1 MNTHSIIEKLNR
13 INSQSV
19 VIVGDIILDHY
30 QWGEVTR
37 ISPEAPVPVVRV
49 EKETYRLGGA
59 ANVAKN
65 IRSMGGNPYLVGVI
79 GDDEHG
85 SRIKHLLEEDGI
97 SSGIHVSRK
106 RKTTIKTRV
115 MGNSQQIVRIDKES
129 DTALGRDESGS
140 IGKNFHGADPGS
152 FIIVSDYGKGL
163 INRNTLGLL
172 KGRNSIIDPKIKNF
186 SSYKDIYLMTPNR
199 KEAQEGS
206 GVLMEN
212 KADIIRAGRKILQRN
227 DSQNLLVTMGPEG
240 MVLFK
245 GPTEIIHITTS
256 ARKVYDVT
264 GAGDTVIGV
273 LGLCLEAGIDLESSC
288 VLANFAAGIVVGQVG
303 TASAAKDEVVKSIN
317 KLGIPKINRWDE
329 HPG

>member
-1 MNTHSIIEKLNR
+1 MNTHSIIENLNKISR
-13 INSQSV
+13 QSV

-37 ISPEAPVPVVRV
+37 ISPEAPVPVVKV
-49 EKETYRLGGA
+49 EEETYRLGGA

-65 IRSMGGNPYLVGVI
+65 IRSMGGDPYLVGVI

-85 SRIKHLLEEDGI
+85 SRIKNLLKEDGI
-97 SSGIHVSRK
+97 SSGIHVSGK

-140 IGKNFHGADPGS
+140 IEKKLHSAGTGS
-152 FIIVSDYGKGL
+152 FVIVSDYGKGL
-163 INRNTLGLL
+163 INRHNLGLL
-172 KGRNSIIDPKIKNF
+172 KGRKSIIDPKIKNF
-186 SSYKDIYLMTPNR
+186 SSYKDIFLMTPNR

-206 GVLMEN
+206 GLLMEN
-212 KADIIRAGRKILQRN
+212 KTDIIRAGRKILKKN
-227 DSQNLLVTMGPEG
+227 NSENLLVTMGPEG

-245 GPTEIIHITTS
+245 GRTEIIHINTS

-303 TASAAKDEVVKSIN
+303 TASAGKEEVEKSIN
-317 KLGIPKINRWDE
+317 KIGIPEINRWDVDA
-329 HPG
+329 G